1 MATEV
6 AIEAAIETREKEV
19 TEVGSVVELEVAEE
33 DSLKMTLLDQ
43 LEIIIEIEKT
53 ETMTKVATE
62 MIELDSLL
70 EWLPEEEN

>member
-1 MATEV
+1 MAKEA
-6 AIEAAIETREKEV
+6 AIEAVIETREKEV
-19 TEVGSVVELEVAEE
+19 TEVVSVEELEVAEE